1 MDAAFAICADHDALA
16 AHRHGLAFLPASSV
30 KKEVKARRLVRAA
43 EPGQYELNM
52 ELRMY
57 RERQGA
63 TRRVKPVAQALW
75 NFLTHADADRA

>member
-1 MDAAFAICADHDALA
+1 MRSSASSVNF
-16 AHRHGLAFLPASSV
+16 RSPASSV

-57 RERQGA
+57 RERQGS
-63 TRRVKPVAQALW
+63 TRRVKPGAQALW
-75 NFLTHADADRA
+75 NFLTEAEKIDG